1 MNKRSGLEYLE
12 TVLRYVAS
20 GSDHIGQEE
29 IRKGIRGVLGK
40 SEENIMPTLAEQ
52 WIEQGMQQGIQQGI
66 LQASRE
72 ALIDLLE
79 ERFETVVPQTLR
91 SRLKEINDPDLLRT
105 LRKKALRAGSL
116 EAFKDEV
123 EAVLV

>member
-1 MNKRSGLEYLE
+1 MR
-12 TVLRYVAS
+12 
-20 GSDHIGQEE
+20 
-29 IRKGIRGVLGK
+29 
-40 SEENIMPTLAEQ
+40 
-52 WIEQGMQQGIQQGI
+52 QGI

-79 ERFETVVPQTLR
+79 ERFETVVPLTLR

-123 EAVLV
+123 EAVLA

>member
-52 WIEQGMQQGIQQGI
+52 WIEQGIQQGIQ
-66 LQASRE
+66 QASRE

-123 EAVLV
+123 EALLV